1 VKVASL
7 ETLVC
12 DAGWRPWIFVKAT
25 ATDGLVGW
33 AEVTEAYGSPRGI
46 RAVVAEL
53 APLVVGRDPRPFQ
66 QTFADLYR
74 RTRQSP
80 GGVVAKAI
88 GGIENALLDLKAK
101 ALGVPVYELFGGP
114 VRDSVAVYWSHC
126 GTGRAWANGRLGLP
140 KLQTYEDVA
149 TLGQEVADGGY
160 RAFKTNIVVPGET
173 PRVLMPGFA
182 DDPSGPE
189 QSAATLV
196 RELDRLLAAFAEGT
210 GGRARPI
217 VDLNFNL
224 TPAAALQAA
233 NALGGYGLY
242 WLEIDA
248 TNPAAL
254 ADVRRR
260 APVPICSG
268 ENLYGSQAYYPF
280 LEQRAVDIASVDVIW
295 NGFAQARKIA
305 QLAELYEIS
314 CTPHNFYSHLA
325 TFISAQW
332 CAATPNVD
340 LFEVD
345 IDDVPWKDD
354 LTTEVPAIE
363 GGILTIPSGAGWGAD
378 VNENVLDEHPW
389 AGDTGAPVHDGTPV
403 PAAANAK
410 L

>member
-1 VKVASL
+1 MKVARL

-33 AEVTEAYGSPRGI
+33 AEVTEAYGSPGGI

-53 APLVVGRDPRPFQ
+53 APLVVGRDPRPFEK
-66 QTFADLYR
+66 TFADLYR

-88 GGIENALLDLKAK
+88 GGIENALLDLKAR

-114 VRDSVAVYWSHC
+114 VRASIAVYWSHC

-140 KLQTYEDVA
+140 KLQTYADVA
-149 TLGQEVADGGY
+149 ALGHEVAEGGY
-160 RAFKTNIVVPGET
+160 RAFKTNIVVPGENA
-173 PRVLMPGFA
+173 RVLMPGFA
-182 DDPSGPE
+182 DDGDGPDH
-189 QSAATLV
+189 SAAALV
-196 RELDRLLAAFAEGT
+196 ENLERLLAAFAGGT

-217 VDLNFNL
+217 VDLNYNL

-233 NALGGYGLY
+233 HALDAHGLY
-242 WLEIDA
+242 WLELDS
-248 TNPAAL
+248 TDPAAL

-260 APVPICSG
+260 APMPICSG
-268 ENLYGSQAYYPF
+268 ENLYGSPSYRPF
-280 LEQRAVDIASVDVIW
+280 FEQRAVDIASVDVIW

-325 TFISAQW
+325 TFISANW

-345 IDDVPWKDD
+345 IDDVPWKDA
-354 LTTEVPAIE
+354 LTTQVPAIE
-363 GGILTIPSGAGWGAD
+363 DGILTIPSGVGWGTD
-378 VNENVLDEHPW
+378 VNEDVLLEHPW
-389 AGDTGAPVHDGTPV
+389 EGKTSAHARDGKPAPET
-403 PAAANAK
+403 ASAK
-410 L
+410 P